1 MGTTTLTERETEDGT
16 MILRELADDL
26 GEALDL
32 ALLLHDLQAALVE
45 EIDGIFR
52 RQLER
57 PLLPRTAP
65 ATAAA

>member
-1 MGTTTLTERETEDGT
+1 MSTTTLIERETQDGT

-32 ALLLHDLQAALVE
+32 ALFLHDLQTALVDE
-45 EIDGIFR
+45 VDGIFR

-57 PLLPRTAP
+57 PLLPRTAL